1 MHQAAA
7 NQKLAVLGWPAFRN
21 RTFNPYNASLYDRLV
36 EQGVVVEESSPRK
49 VMFGRYDVWHVH
61 WPDLICSDKRLRVAL
76 FRSLGFIFLMGV
88 ARIRNLK
95 IVWTV
100 HNLKAHEAT
109 HVWLERL
116 TKACFLRAISGFISL
131 TRSAHAAVLERYPD
145 LGQLE
150 SAIIAHGHYRG
161 AYPDTVTRAQARERL
176 GIAPDQFVFG
186 FFGMVRPYKN
196 VPGLIKAFR
205 SLRHDDALLLIRGH
219 VQGGYR
225 GEVEAACGGDA
236 AVRCELEFIETDAM
250 QCYMRATDIAVL
262 PYSEI
267 LNSGAALLALSF
279 GVPIVVPAIGS
290 LAELQDLVGEEWVFT
305 YRGEISPAILSQAR
319 AWASA
324 RSPEARADLEKRLDE
339 ISWPAI
345 AAKTRAFYASLVG
358 TQTQCSDTGRRT

>member
-1 MHQAAA
+1 MHKAAA
-7 NQKLAVLGWPAFRN
+7 KRGLAVLGWPAFRN
-21 RTFNPYNASLYDRLV
+21 RAFNPYNASLYDHLV

-49 VMFGRYDVWHVH
+49 VMFGRYDIWHVH

-76 FRSLGFIFLMGV
+76 FRSLGFIFLMAV
-88 ARIRNLK
+88 ARLRRLK

-100 HNLKAHEAT
+100 HNLKAHEST

-116 TKACFLRAISGFISL
+116 TKACFLKAVSGFISL
-131 TRSAHAAVLERYPD
+131 TRSAHEAVLERHPE
-145 LGQLE
+145 LGERE
-150 SAIIAHGHYRG
+150 SAIIAHGNYRG

-176 GIAPDQFVFG
+176 SIDSGRFVFG
-186 FFGMVRPYKN
+186 FFGMVRRYKN
-196 VPGLIKAFR
+196 VPGLIKSFR
-205 SLRHDDALLLIRGH
+205 ALHEDDCLLLIRGH
-219 VQGGYR
+219 VQDEYR
-225 GEVEAACGGDA
+225 GEVLDACGGDA

-279 GVPIVVPAIGS
+279 GVPIVVPEIGS

-305 YRGEISPAILSQAR
+305 YRGDISPAILSQAR

-324 RSPEARADLEKRLDE
+324 KPPQAVARLEKRLDD

-345 AAKTRAFYASLVG
+345 AAKTRAFYTRLAKIDSAPVD
-358 TQTQCSDTGRRT
+358 QRP